1 MDEAIRSSLKES
13 GKILIS
19 FLPLFSFWFISLGHS
34 MIRLQIGTYTGSAL
48 LIVMVFMRLSRGMI
62 MWGMAIY
69 FAIVLIFALWL
80 KNVFVIQYQ
89 GVLPGAILFIVA
101 MLSMIVGRPFVQDYA
116 REGIAQEQQ
125 ESVQF
130 VRSCFKMTSFW
141 ASIFLLSALINRV
154 KMNDPNP
161 DEFVYFGV
169 QLGILLIAMGYTTV
183 YMIWS
188 KHKRLS
194 MPKT

>member
-1 MDEAIRSSLKES
+1 
-13 GKILIS
+13 
-19 FLPLFSFWFISLGHS
+19 
-34 MIRLQIGTYTGSAL
+34 
-48 LIVMVFMRLSRGMI
+48 MVFMRLSQGMI

-80 KNVFVIQYQ
+80 KNVFVIQYL